1 MICFRQLEESLELMK
16 EEFESMEDYW
26 QKKLDDERKFYEEQV
41 KTNDNQ
47 FKELENRMKEYDEE
61 LISLDMNKQD
71 ETDKLSTIDETSS
84 LEYQVPNILSYSL
97 HMKQS
102 ITYRSR
108 NGRKK

>member
-1 MICFRQLEESLELMK
+1 MK

-47 FKELENRMKEYDEE
+47 FKELENRMKEYDDE

-71 ETDKLSTIDETSS
+71 ETDKLSTIDETSCM
-84 LEYQVPNILSYSL
+84 EYQVQNILPSL
-97 HMKQS
+97 LYQKVI
-102 ITYRSR
+102 ITGPGMGGR
-108 NGRKK
+108 NSSASSET